1 MSVRHA
7 DWGLTGEPAYNE
19 MSWFVAFMHS
29 PWGSHYT
36 KWRAHGISSCG
47 FYAISGS
54 CCSCGHPSP
63 SPASAVSGQ
72 GFPPHFPLLLL
83 IALGSWWLNS
93 CLKLRAAISLKCRF
107 PECSRELCMK
117 RPTAL
122 CASMLLPPL
131 EDSRDAAHHS
141 WPIVQSVNC
150 SVQLY
155 VGPLRIMYF

>member
-1 MSVRHA
+1 MRCHDLLLLCIHLGAVIIPSEELMA
-7 DWGLTGEPAYNE
+7 SLP
-19 MSWFVAFMHS
+19 VA
-29 PWGSHYT
+29 PT
-36 KWRAHGISSCG
+36 
-47 FYAISGS
+47 AISGS

-83 IALGSWWLNS
+83 IALGSWWFNS
-93 CLKLRAAISLKCRF
+93 CLKLRAAISLKCCF

-117 RPTAL
+117 RPTAW
-122 CASMLLPPL
+122 CAGMLLPPP
-131 EDSRDAAHHS
+131 EDSRDAAYHS

-155 VGPLRIMYF
+155 VGPLCIMHF